1 MVGRI
6 PDLLVTKNCEAKSP
20 VVGCTM
26 TSQIAVAI
34 KPIVFGQTGR
44 IFARVSTLASDID
57 LPIQYLRVNKELAMV
72 RLVNRGKTLAVK
84 YICGTRCL

>member
-6 PDLLVTKNCEAKSP
+6 PGLLVTKNCKAKCN

-26 TSQIAVAI
+26 TSQITVAI
-34 KPIVFGQTGR
+34 KPIVFGQTDR

-57 LPIQYLRVNKELAMV
+57 LPV
-72 RLVNRGKTLAVK
+72 
-84 YICGTRCL
+84 